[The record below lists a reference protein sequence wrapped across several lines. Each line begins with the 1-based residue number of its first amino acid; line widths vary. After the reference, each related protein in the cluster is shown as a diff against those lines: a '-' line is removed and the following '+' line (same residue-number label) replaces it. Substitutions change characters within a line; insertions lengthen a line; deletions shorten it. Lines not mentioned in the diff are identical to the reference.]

1 LGSTAPSAV
10 SEDER
15 LWGFIAWVIPLIG
28 GVLALALKPN
38 YKYAVYWA
46 YLSISFFIVII
57 GGWVVVFVFSIIP
70 LIGHILSFIMGV
82 IIGIGLLI
90 VWIIGILR
98 SLEINWWRPPLIYDI
113 AKILNPRLEEYI
125 VKPA

>member
-1 LGSTAPSAV
+1 V
-10 SEDER
+10 
-15 LWGFIAWVIPLIG
+15 GFIAWVISLIG
-28 GVLALALKPN
+28 GILALALKPN
-38 YKYAVYWA
+38 YKYAVYRA

-57 GGWVVVFVFSIIP
+57 RGWVVVFVFSIIP
-70 LIGHILSFIMGV
+70 LVDHILSSIMGV
-82 IIGIGLLI
+82 IIGVGLLI

-125 VKPA
+125 VKPTWSTK